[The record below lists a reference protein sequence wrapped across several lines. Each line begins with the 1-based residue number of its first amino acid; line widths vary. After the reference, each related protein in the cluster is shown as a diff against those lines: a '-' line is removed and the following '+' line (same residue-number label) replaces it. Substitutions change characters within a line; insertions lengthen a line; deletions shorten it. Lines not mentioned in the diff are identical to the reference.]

1 MFSEEDLKEG
11 YYFFLN
17 KHYKKMLLERMFG
30 QKYALIR
37 YHLFYEVERSELER
51 VRHETRKF
59 RH

>member
-1 MFSEEDLKEG
+1 
-11 YYFFLN
+11 
-17 KHYKKMLLERMFG
+17 MLLERMFG
-30 QKYALIR
+30 QKYTLIR